1 VRIGLTVGVAVA
13 AILLIAG
20 SVLATLQHKDQ
31 TTGTT
36 AADVPSTAPLATGT
50 ELVTAPRAPD
60 ISLVNAQGRRV
71 SMASYRG
78 KWVVLASAMTLC
90 QEVCPMTTGA
100 LTQLQAQLRKEGLAK
115 KVVVAELTV
124 DPWRDDPQ
132 RLRAYQRLT
141 GTDFTMLTGSPS
153 HVHSLWKFF
162 GVSSYKVP
170 EDTPAQIDWLT
181 HKPLTFDVDHTDG
194 LFIVNPS
201 GREVLAEE
209 GMANV
214 HGTLN
219 RALRSLL
226 DAQGRHDLAH
236 PQMAWTSTDVLDDLD
251 HFMGRPATTAA
262 GATNTTTPSAPTEQ
276 VALKAL
282 DGSPKPLQT
291 LHGQSDRLLGSL
303 SSLQARIKSLRGYP
317 IVLNAWASWCVDC
330 RAEYPLFANAS
341 VRYGKKVAFLGVDVN
356 DSASSAVDFIDTHRL
371 SYPSYTASSKNLSGL
386 ADLIGM
392 PTTIFINRAG
402 KVTEV
407 HTGEYDAQSTLDD
420 DIQHFALGVSTVSS
434 SS

>member
-1 VRIGLTVGVAVA
+1 MIPRRLRIGLTAGAALA
-13 AILLIAG
+13 AILLIAA

-31 TTGTT
+31 STGTT
-36 AADVPSTAPLATGT
+36 AADTPATAPLATGT

-60 ISLVNAQGRRV
+60 VSLLDQHGDRV
-71 SMASYRG
+71 SLRSFRG

-100 LTQLQAQLRKEGLAK
+100 LTQLQAQLRAAGLAK

-132 RLRAYQRLT
+132 RLRAYQKLT
-141 GTDFTMLTGSPS
+141 GTDLTMLTGSPA
-153 HVHSLWKFF
+153 HVRSLWKFF
-162 GVSSYKVP
+162 GVAYYKVP
-170 EDTPAQIDWLT
+170 EDSPPQIDWMT
-181 HKPLTFDVDHTDG
+181 HQPLTFDVDHTDG

-214 HGTLN
+214 HGKLG
-219 RALRSLL
+219 
-226 DAQGRHDLAH
+226 QDLAH
-236 PQMAWTSTDVLDDLD
+236 QQMAWTSTEVLDDLD
-251 HFMGRPATTAA
+251 HFLGRPASAA
-262 GATNTTTPSAPTEQ
+262 GSATDARAASAPTQ
-276 VALKAL
+276 QAALTAL
-282 DGSPKPLQT
+282 AGSPRPLQT
-291 LHGQSDRLLGSL
+291 LHGQSDRLLGSVA
-303 SSLQARIKSLRGYP
+303 SLQARIRSLRGYP
-317 IVLNAWASWCVDC
+317 IVVNAWASWCTDC
-330 RAEYPLFANAS
+330 QAEYPLLADAS
-341 VRYGKKVAFLGVDVN
+341 VHYGKKVAFIGVDVN

-371 SYPSYTASSKNLSGL
+371 SYPSYTASSKNLPGL

-420 DIQHFALGVSTVSS
+420 DIQHYALGVSTVSS